1 MLIPLTDSMSLP
13 TVTSLADCADWSK
26 TVSPYLPQLYA
37 LPSQFAA
44 TIADPAALRDL
55 YLTTNPAVF
64 ALAFSLALFPV
75 FLVVSE
81 INRNYSQVDR
91 VWSILPTVYNIHYAV
106 WARLNG
112 LPTQRVDNVMAFS
125 VVWSMRLTYNYWRKG
140 GYNIGS
146 EDYRWELIKKRIGP
160 VAFFLLNIVFISSL
174 QSVLLWAVTTP
185 TYIILLAS
193 RLQSAMTL
201 PDTLLARFMMV
212 LVVFEYF
219 ADGQM
224 WSYQTAKHQ
233 YLKTAKMPANTS
245 YTRAQLERGFITSG
259 LWRYSRHPNFAAEQ
273 LIWVV
278 LYTWGLYSS
287 ETLYNWTGW
296 GMVAYLGVFF
306 GSTPL
311 TEGISAGKYPEYKIY
326 QQRVGKFAPNLFG
339 KGWSEKEMETL
350 GPKLAQEHSRK
361 KQ

>member
-13 TVTSLADCADWSK
+13 VVTSLADCADWSL
-26 TVSPYLPQLYA
+26 TVSPYLPQLYT
-37 LPSQFAA
+37 LPSQIAA
-44 TIADPAALRDL
+44 SIANPAALYDL
-55 YLTTNPAVF
+55 YLTTNPAVSS
-64 ALAFSLALFPV
+64 LAFSLALFPV
-75 FLVVSE
+75 FLIVSE

-91 VWSILPTVYNIHYAV
+91 VWSILPTVYNIHYAI
-106 WARLNG
+106 WARLSA
-112 LPTQRVDNVMAFS
+112 LPTQRLDNVMAFS

-160 VAFFLLNIVFISSL
+160 LAFFLLNIVFISI
-174 QSVLLWAVTTP
+174 TTP
-185 TYIILLAS
+185 TYIIVLAS
-193 RLQSAMTL
+193 RLQSTMTL
-201 PDTLLARFMMV
+201 PDTLFARFMMI
-212 LVVFEYF
+212 LIVFEYF

-233 YLKTAKMPANTS
+233 YLKTAKMPSDTS
-245 YTRAQLERGFITSG
+245 YTRAQLDRGFITSG

-278 LYTWGLYSS
+278 LYSWGLYSS
-287 ETLYNWTGW
+287 STLYNWTGW
-296 GMVAYLGVFF
+296 GVVAYLGVFF

-326 QQRVGKFAPNLFG
+326 QQRVGKFVPNFFG

-350 GPKLAQEHSRK
+350 GPKVAEEHAK
-361 KQ
+361 KKR